1 MPPIGIGVPHGADRL
16 GDSAVETLARLGV
29 GWHVVA
35 LDMRREGLLRHL
47 AAARNLAAR
56 ANAAIQLEI
65 ITPGDASSQTE
76 LDGAAEI
83 CAAAGLEP
91 RAVLALPAPY
101 LKSYQPSDRWPS
113 IEPQAWVEAA
123 HRAFPKAKIGGG
135 MVTNFTELNRRRPN
149 GQESGLHLPYD
160 DRDRPCRRRPVG
172 DAGARNAAA
181 HRRQRPCRLAA
192 FALSTGALVHR
203 DAIEPLWRGSDGKSG
218 WTRVPLADRDP
229 RLLGLFGAAWTTGFA
244 AAIAGEGLD
253 LVALHASHGLLGL
266 VSVHGLTPAYHVVAA
281 LSAAK
286 DYPQVWFDVAKP
298 LAALAWQTKDGI
310 EGLVANLTAE
320 AHPCPPFVTRA
331 RVLDEATAKAAAAD
345 PEWSATRGLPRTC
358 KAWPYAVA
366 FCTVSSR

>member
-1 MPPIGIGVPHGADRL
+1 MAGTSSRSTCDVKDCSPSGVRP
-16 GDSAVETLARLGV
+16 
-29 GWHVVA
+29 
-35 LDMRREGLLRHL
+35 
-47 AAARNLAAR
+47 NLAAR

-65 ITPGDASSQTE
+65 ITPGDASPETE
-76 LDGAAEI
+76 LADAAEM

-91 RAVLALPAPY
+91 QAVLALPAPY

-123 HRAFPKAKIGGG
+123 RRAFPKAKIGGG
-135 MVTNFTELNRRRPN
+135 MLTNFTELNRRRPN
-149 GQESGLHLPYD
+149 GQDLDFISHTTTAIVHAADEQSVMQALETLPHIAGSVRAVWPHLPY
-160 DRDRPCRRRPVG
+160 
-172 DAGARNAAA
+172 
-181 HRRQRPCRLAA
+181 RLGPSSIAMRSNPYGEG
-192 FALSTGALVHR
+192 LT
-203 DAIEPLWRGSDGKSG
+203 ENPG

-244 AAIAGEGLD
+244 AAIADEGLD

-266 VSVHGLTPAYHVVAA
+266 VGADGLNPAYHVIAA

-286 DYPQVWFDVAKP
+286 DYPQVLIDVAKP

-310 EGLVANLTAE
+310 HGLVANLTTE

-345 PEWSATRGLPRTC
+345 PEWSRGAGPGT
-358 KAWPYAVA
+358 
-366 FCTVSSR
+366 